1 MAQLISKI
9 ALLKQQ
15 SNILHLFADINSD
28 DLLDDVKIS
37 IKLVIEAICY
47 FIPAGEKVLLD
58 STVAANCRKD
68 DLSKSNQNTLLL
80 VTNLIF
86 IVVPTFKYTYIR

>member
-1 MAQLISKI
+1 MPQLISKI

-58 STVAANCRKD
+58 STVAANCRKY
-68 DLSKSNQNTLLL
+68 DLSKSNQNTLRP
-80 VTNLIF
+80 TNLIF
-86 IVVPTFKYTYIR
+86 IVVPTFKYTYIH